1 MKAIDLLLPEQ
12 EQGMFNS
19 GWRIRVWSRGTR
31 FAGANEVFEEE
42 EEEETHTGGVEHLDS
57 FVHLDELPTAGGNGG
72 DGLDDGGNE
81 GDGRGNALA
90 EKLQTSN
97 TPASDL
103 DGSAPLVF
111 RRVRIQPTVTM
122 ECMATSVRMR
132 NGCETVN
139 TLAFV
144 MLSFRAT
151 TTTLVFLFCFS
162 KVFAAD
168 CQTATVGSPYSTCWD
183 IAVAAGINIDQLNQY
198 NPGLDCAAIQ
208 PGQKLC
214 ITVGDLPSTA
224 PSPNPDGS
232 CAQYTTVAG
241 DYCALIGTTFGITA
255 AQIEQ
260 FNINTYK
267 WRGCANLQVGFTLCV
282 STGTPPPIPVN
293 PALQC
298 GPESP
303 GAAECPLKACCSP
316 FGYCGITSEFCEA
329 SPSGEPCISNCG
341 YATIPSCDGSQLTR
355 HVGYY
360 AGWSATRDC
369 NPVTVS
375 QLDLTGLTHVIY
387 AFASIGEDMTI
398 SFEDLTDGDRLRE
411 LVTKAGSNTKV
422 MVAVGGWTFS
432 QGATKDR
439 FSTMIGDAA
448 NRATFI
454 TSVNAFISSYEIAG
468 IDIDFEYPASI
479 ERNGPPSDTPNL
491 TLFFTE
497 LRTNLGTSALISI
510 ATPAGYWFLKGFELD
525 KISPEVS
532 FFNMMSY
539 DYHGP
544 WDTTVPGANSTVQPQ
559 SSLLD
564 IQDSVRLYVKAGVD
578 MNKVNLGL
586 PWYGRTYE
594 LNDTSCAGYNCDMKG
609 GGVKGLCSNESGVL
623 ANFEINQ
630 VIMDADVRPRLDT
643 ASQTLWFKHGNDI
656 ITYDDNS
663 TLAAKSDFAKSSC
676 FGGTMIWSIDQNIP
690 ADTANPGTGIAFPV
704 ISKAVVSNPYGA
716 QWEVPT
722 AGSCTSYGTRMY
734 TARLWYI
741 PSGIDW
747 MTACESSPVVINGV
761 HYAVPDKCEDQG
773 IWTGAVGTWFVSSTD
788 PHCMA
793 HWGSMTDDGCVDNGV
808 RKYYRQV
815 LTRLWGIASGV
826 DWMIMCKSTPATV
839 GGVNFDSPFE
849 CDDKAIFGAW
859 GVWHV
864 DDTTCLGTWGN
875 LKDNGCA
882 DEPGKREWSSKLL
895 DIVGS
900 WEDAC
905 NTRDNTVE
913 DEYFATPSV
922 CEKHITGIWGV
933 FKTMDTLCGVPPC
946 PNNRVWD
953 YDTGSCMDCSGAGRL
968 IAPRRIH
975 DRVSANGSII
985 NHSRGLEPNFKDERR
1000 RSLHGNSTH
1009 IHHKRIKECLPFHLP
1024 RPSPVDLLNNALAWP
1039 DINGAVGSQAEGPS
1053 VQEIVGSPQALARFQ
1068 EAWNDSF
1075 PTRNTAREAGGW
1087 IYADPANPS
1096 RIMIR
1101 RAQLNRANSMN
1112 RLHPPNVAAG
1122 INLNSPES
1130 NPGTPAPAG
1139 WVLVANFHTH
1149 PMGDAYGG
1157 NPSVPSTADNSN
1169 AWFRGVP
1176 GIIIHPNGLTAYG
1189 PTRRAMLNAPR
1200 GYPNT
1205 NDPYNGQGSAGTRVG
1220 SWSPDPAPN
1229 Q

>member
-1 MKAIDLLLPEQ
+1 
-12 EQGMFNS
+12 
-19 GWRIRVWSRGTR
+19 
-31 FAGANEVFEEE
+31 
-42 EEEETHTGGVEHLDS
+42 
-57 FVHLDELPTAGGNGG
+57 
-72 DGLDDGGNE
+72 
-81 GDGRGNALA
+81 
-90 EKLQTSN
+90 
-97 TPASDL
+97 
-103 DGSAPLVF
+103 
-111 RRVRIQPTVTM
+111 
-122 ECMATSVRMR
+122 
-132 NGCETVN
+132 
-139 TLAFV
+139 

-151 TTTLVFLFCFS
+151 TTLVFLSCFS
-162 KVFAAD
+162 KAFAAD

-183 IAVAAGINIDQLNQY
+183 IAVAAGINTDQLIQY

-208 PGQKLC
+208 PGQILC

-267 WRGCANLQVGFTLCV
+267 WRGCANLQVDFTLCV

-360 AGWSATRDC
+360 AGWAATRDC
-369 NPVTVS
+369 NTVAVS
-375 QLDLTGLTHVIY
+375 QLDLTDLTHVIY
-387 AFASIGEDMTI
+387 AFAAIGEDMTI
-398 SFEDLTDGDRLRE
+398 NFDDPTDGDRLRE
-411 LVTKAGSNTKV
+411 LVTKAGSSTKV

-432 QGATKDR
+432 QGATKDM

-454 TSVNAFISSYEIAG
+454 NSVNAFISSYGIAG
-468 IDIDFEYPASI
+468 IDIDFEYPSSI
-479 ERNGPPSDTPNL
+479 ERDGPPSDTPNL
-491 TLFFTE
+491 TLFFRE
-497 LRTNLGTSALISI
+497 MRANLGPSTLISI

-544 WDTTVPGANSTVQPQ
+544 WDATILGADSTAQPQ

-564 IQDSVRLYVKAGVD
+564 MQDSVKLYVKAGVD

-586 PWYGRTYE
+586 AWYGRTYE
-594 LNDTSCAGYNCDMKG
+594 LEDTSCSGYNCDMKG
-609 GGVKGLCSNESGVL
+609 GGVKGVCSDESGIL

-630 VIMDADVRPRLDT
+630 LIMDADVRPRLDP

-656 ITYDDNS
+656 ITYDDDG
-663 TLAAKSDFAKSSC
+663 TLAAKADFAKSSC
-676 FGGTMIWSIDQNIP
+676 FGGTMIWSIDQNMP
-690 ADTANPGTGIAFPV
+690 ADAANPGSGGAFPV
-704 ISKAVVSNPYGA
+704 ISKAVVGNPFGA

-734 TARLWYI
+734 VARLWFI
-741 PSGIDW
+741 PSGVDW
-747 MTACESSPVVINGV
+747 LEACQASPAVINGV
-761 HYAVPDKCEDQG
+761 YYPVPDKCENQG
-773 IWTGAVGTWFVSSTD
+773 IWAGAVGTWFVSSTD

-808 RKYYRQV
+808 
-815 LTRLWGIASGV
+815 
-826 DWMIMCKSTPATV
+826 DWKMMCKSTPATV
-839 GGVNFDSPFE
+839 GGVDFASPFE

-864 DDTTCLGTWGN
+864 DDTSCLGTWGD

-895 DIVGS
+895 NIVGS
-900 WEDAC
+900 WEGAC
-905 NTRDNTVE
+905 NSRDNIVG

-946 PNNRVWD
+946 PDNRVWD

-975 DRVSANGSII
+975 ERASTNGSTI
-985 NHSRGLEPNFKDERR
+985 NHSRGLEPNSKDERR

-1009 IHHKRIKECLPFHLP
+1009 IHHKRIKECLVFHLP
-1024 RPSPVDLLNNALAWP
+1024 RPPPIDLPNNPLAWTTG
-1039 DINGAVGSQAEGPS
+1039 NGTVGAQAEGPS
-1053 VQEIVGSPQALARFQ
+1053 VEDIASDPRSLAAFQLGMTRSRPEIRLEKLAGKHPGIKIVPF
-1068 EAWNDSF
+1068 DL
-1075 PTRNTAREAGGW
+1075 W
-1087 IYADPANPS
+1087 IYANSTDPS

-1101 RAQLNRANSMN
+1101 RAQLNRANTMI
-1112 RLHPPNVAAG
+1112 RTRPPNVAAG
-1122 INLNSPES
+1122 INLNDPES

-1139 WVLVANFHTH
+1139 YVLVANFHTH
-1149 PMGDAYGG
+1149 PMGNIYGG
-1157 NPSVPSTADNSN
+1157 NPSIPSTADNFN
-1169 AWFRGVP
+1169 AWYRGVP

-1189 PTRRAMLNAPR
+1189 PTRRAMMNSPR

-1205 NDPYNGQGSAGTRVG
+1205 NEPYNGQGGTGTRVG
-1220 SWSPDPAPN
+1220 SWSPDRAPN